1 MAETKEENDLLVKEV
16 SSEMDQLFD
25 VMDNEE
31 KTKAD
36 TFVKGYCLYKHMT
49 NRLVFVLHVKIVK
62 RHANYSVY
70 YCRDIKNIVFFH
82 IKCSCF
88 PRLFKGFS

>member
-49 NRLVFVLHVKIVK
+49 NRLVLIVLHVKIVK

-70 YCRDIKNIVFFH
+70 FLLSRYQKYC
-82 IKCSCF
+82 
-88 PRLFKGFS
+88 LFSHQIFMFAKII